1 MDLPCCSIRLE
12 IYIINKFLLRPPPLY
27 QPNLAT
33 SSAGLPPTIPVQ
45 NVETV
50 FEKRPIKALCQNC
63 SSYDYTR
70 VEDKINSEGWLWC
83 ILCCFCGIWLLSFLV
98 KCMDGFRE
106 FNHYCQRCGNRMANY
121 KPRFNSASVVLLLVL
136 SLLSIFVV
144 VFIYY
149 FRMLRK
155 EANATTS
162 WG

>member
-1 MDLPCCSIRLE
+1 MQFT
-12 IYIINKFLLRPPPLY
+12 YKFLLRPPPLY
-27 QPNLAT
+27 QPNLTTA
-33 SSAGLPPTIPVQ
+33 SAGLPPSIPVQ
-45 NVETV
+45 NVEIV
-50 FEKRPIKALCQNC
+50 FEKRSIKAICQNC

-106 FNHYCQRCGNRMANY
+106 FNHYCQRCGNRIANY

-155 EANATTS
+155 EANAATS